1 MLFGIKLQWKMKSQP
16 IQKDTLVAFQ
26 QQKTKSILLK
36 KRKENKKGKKRK
48 VKKNPSP

>member
-26 QQKTKSILLK
+26 QQKTKSILLSSLLG
-36 KRKENKKGKKRK
+36 R
-48 VKKNPSP
+48 SSM